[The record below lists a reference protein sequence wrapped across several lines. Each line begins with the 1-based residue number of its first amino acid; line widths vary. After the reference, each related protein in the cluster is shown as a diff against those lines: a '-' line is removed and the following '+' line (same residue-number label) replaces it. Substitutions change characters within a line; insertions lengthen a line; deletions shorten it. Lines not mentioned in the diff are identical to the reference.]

1 MTTTSRADDLL
12 QRYLVPIV
20 LAGVTVVAFFLAVV
34 FDAAFF
40 AVVGMLSLIGAVGMA
55 ARINLEPAQA
65 PVIVSTTLV
74 SDEVRRQNLQNFL
87 SQEIAVSRG
96 RVESVTPYSA
106 VVVTGQKVNHVLHLL
121 VSVLL
126 CGFWLPIWL
135 IIALTG
141 GEKRHVLAV
150 DQCGNVT
157 RS

>member
-1 MTTTSRADDLL
+1 MTTGSADDVM
-12 QRYLVPIV
+12 QRYMVPIV
-20 LAGVTVVAFFLAVV
+20 LAGVTVVAFILAMA
-34 FDAAFF
+34 FDASFF
-40 AVVGMLSLIGAVGMA
+40 AFVAMCTLIGAVGMA
-55 ARINLEPAQA
+55 ARINLAPVRA

-74 SDEVRRQNLQNFL
+74 SDEVRRQNLQNSL
-87 SQEIAVSRG
+87 SMEVATFRG

-106 VVVTGQKVNHVLHLL
+106 VVVTGQKVNHILHLL

-135 IIALTG
+135 LVSLTG